1 MAYILDGL
9 VIIIFLLAIFLG
21 YRRGFFKSII
31 QLVGC
36 VAAALIASGLS
47 LPMASGLYD
56 QFFSDSVERVFP
68 LRLKRLVQV
77 LLKQHLKA
85 Y

>member
-9 VIIIFLLAIFLG
+9 VIIIFMLAIWMG

-36 VAAALIASGLS
+36 VARRADCVGAQYPGGVRGLRPVY
-47 LPMASGLYD
+47 LQIRTKPD
-56 QFFSDSVERVFP
+56 
-68 LRLKRLVQV
+68 
-77 LLKQHLKA
+77 
-85 Y
+85 